1 VRTLSA
7 RQAAW
12 LLVRRP
18 DELEA
23 EDGAI
28 VERLCQSCPDIQVAY
43 PLLQEFKRIVRERHR
58 DALESWI
65 CRASASGISELLSF
79 AAGLRGDQAAVAAA
93 LTALQHWTSRRPDQP
108 PEADQAQWLWP
119 GEL

>member
-1 VRTLSA
+1 
-7 RQAAW
+7 
-12 LLVRRP
+12 VRRP

-79 AAGLRGDQAAVAAA
+79 AAGLRRDQAAVAAA
-93 LTALQHWTSRRPDQP
+93 LTLPFSTGQVEGQINRLKLIKRSGYGRANFDLLRQRVL
-108 PEADQAQWLWP
+108 AV
-119 GEL
+119 